1 METKKRLWGAA
12 AIVAVAGFLAGQ
24 NVSAQTLVVEEEIVE
39 VQPLPGTQY
48 YSSKGARSN
57 WFISVGAGTQTY
69 VKSLHR
75 GKQQFTLALDVA
87 AGKWISPYLA
97 LRLDF
102 MGGSVKKMWPRV
114 GEPQTARYVALY
126 GDLMWDLT
134 NALGGYNPMRIVSF
148 RPFAGVGAMYTF
160 KNEMAGRD
168 TYLFPVSAGIN
179 INFRLCHYADFFI
192 EGRANMMSNNFSE
205 QIWPSRR
212 NETDVSPH
220 SGITKKMGK
229 ERFSSYNPYAEQAL
243 VSSMNERI
251 NDLREELEDCE
262 NRPLPPP
269 EKIIM
274 YKTVPAPV
282 DTTPECTGKLM
293 SVVRFS
299 LNSAQIAPVEM
310 VNIYNVAQYMKTH
323 KNCTLVVT
331 GYADEKTGTPEYNK
345 QLSQRRAQAVMDTLI
360 KQYNIPAGRIEMI
373 AGGSTSQPYPQD
385 NSWNRI
391 VLFSTK

>member
-148 RPFAGVGAMYTF
+148 RPFAGVCAMYTF

-168 TYLFPVSAGIN
+168 TYLFPVAAGIN
-179 INFRLCHYADFFI
+179 INIRLFHYADLFI

-205 QIWPSRR
+205 QFWASRR
-212 NETDVSPH
+212 IETVVSAVA
-220 SGITKKMGK
+220 GITIKLGK

-323 KNCTLVVT
+323 KSCTLVVT

-345 QLSQRRAQAVMDTLI
+345 QLSQRRAQVVMDTLI

>member
-179 INFRLCHYADFFI
+179 INFRLCHYAEPI
-192 EGRANMMSNNFSE
+192 
-205 QIWPSRR
+205 
-212 NETDVSPH
+212 
-220 SGITKKMGK
+220 
-229 ERFSSYNPYAEQAL
+229 
-243 VSSMNERI
+243 
-251 NDLREELEDCE
+251 
-262 NRPLPPP
+262 
-269 EKIIM
+269 
-274 YKTVPAPV
+274 
-282 DTTPECTGKLM
+282 
-293 SVVRFS
+293 
-299 LNSAQIAPVEM
+299 
-310 VNIYNVAQYMKTH
+310 
-323 KNCTLVVT
+323 
-331 GYADEKTGTPEYNK
+331 
-345 QLSQRRAQAVMDTLI
+345 
-360 KQYNIPAGRIEMI
+360 
-373 AGGSTSQPYPQD
+373 
-385 NSWNRI
+385 
-391 VLFSTK
+391 

>member
-192 EGRANMMSNNFSE
+192 EGRANMMQF
-205 QIWPSRR
+205 WASRR
-212 NETDVSPH
+212 IETVVSAVA
-220 SGITKKMGK
+220 GITIKLGK